1 MKWEGKSVLSIGEEK
16 LDQEHWLPWTVLDTM
31 RQGPRWVGSFPLH
44 EGEELLGLCVFLFF
58 ELTFH
63 YTENIARLCDLQ
75 AQWLKLQASLR
86 SITIESHNDSK
97 AHKNH
102 ANETTREIQLT
113 ACNHYQKW
121 HQISF
126 TYILKNAFEI

>member
-1 MKWEGKSVLSIGEEK
+1 MYHHAGQVIKYIQLAMIGSCRLKQMQSKPYEMGGKSVLSIGEEK

-58 ELTFH
+58 ELTFR

-75 AQWLKLQASLR
+75 AQ
-86 SITIESHNDSK
+86 
-97 AHKNH
+97 
-102 ANETTREIQLT
+102 
-113 ACNHYQKW
+113 
-121 HQISF
+121 
-126 TYILKNAFEI
+126 